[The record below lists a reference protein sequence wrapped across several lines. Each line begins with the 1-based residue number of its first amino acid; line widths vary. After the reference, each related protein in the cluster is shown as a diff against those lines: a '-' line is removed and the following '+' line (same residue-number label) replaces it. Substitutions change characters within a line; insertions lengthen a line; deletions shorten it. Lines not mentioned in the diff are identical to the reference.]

1 MRTSNRT
8 YGYALFLVITGCAAP
23 EPPKV
28 AAPPPRDLAG
38 EKRLAA
44 VTVERDETE
53 AKLVAV
59 DARDRERCEFQ
70 VGDCKILVHDQ
81 RDELMSSEQLSECRV
96 MEDESGVT
104 RCIADELVKRR
115 KQGEL
120 ATLYASDVEC
130 MHTVLSCTD
139 QLRRNAQDAAVQ
151 VRAGQRE
158 KDLRHSKRGVAATSA
173 IAALQEKVHYLRATL
188 PPAQSSSCEPDDARD
203 RCDKTVSD
211 YEDQLEAEL
220 EKDDFHTEAALDV
233 LERQAKA
240 REQCSAPEIA
250 CLSTTLEAHGL
261 YPEGKK
267 WVERNFEALERREQ
281 TGIVVAPGVRNRCL
295 NQASKQHQGQIVNA
309 YVAYVHD
316 PVLFFRVQLDKA
328 FLAMHESQV
337 ACLSAHLPRSSSG
350 QASLSP

>member
-1 MRTSNRT
+1 MRTPHRT

-38 EKRLAA
+38 ERRLAA

-53 AKLVAV
+53 AKLLAV
-59 DARDRERCEFQ
+59 DTRDRERCEFQ

-96 MEDESGVT
+96 MTDEAGIT
-104 RCIADELVKRR
+104 RCMADELVKRR
-115 KQGEL
+115 KQGSL
-120 ATLYASDVEC
+120 ATLYDSDVAC
-130 MHTVLSCTD
+130 MHTVLACTD

-158 KDLRHSKRGVAATSA
+158 KDLRHSKRGAAATSA
-173 IAALQEKVHYLRATL
+173 IAALDEKVHYLRATL
-188 PPAQSSSCEPDDARD
+188 PPAQSSACAADDARD
-203 RCDKTVSD
+203 RCDKTAGD

-220 EKDDFHTEAALDV
+220 EKDDFRADAALGV
-233 LERQAKA
+233 LEREAKA

-267 WVERNFEALERREQ
+267 WVQRNFEALERREQ
-281 TGIVVAPGVRNRCL
+281 TGMVVAPAVRSRCIT
-295 NQASKQHQGQIVNA
+295 QASKQHQGQIVNA

-337 ACLSAHLPRSSSG
+337 ACLSAHLPRSNSG
-350 QASLSP
+350 QAALSP